1 MFTLSGKAKQ
11 FLVLTA
17 KLLIVG
23 GAFYFIYDR
32 IAQNEGLDW
41 SRLTEAVTRKNSAWI
56 VVVIIMLSFFN
67 RFAEI
72 LKWQNL
78 ISSFKKISLAQATDQ
93 VLASLTAGMFTPNGV
108 GEYAAKALYYKKAQA
123 KNIVFLN
130 LICNGAQLIIAV
142 LAGIAG
148 LFFFNLSYGVIP
160 LGLFL
165 LLLSGL
171 IAIIIAVFLSRK
183 IDIKGYSLQKF
194 FRNINEIPK
203 PVNRRNLALAFA
215 RYLSIVHQ
223 HYFIFLL
230 FDVHLP
236 YPIMLSA
243 ITGVYFLGSSL
254 PTFQFLDF
262 AVRGSVA
269 VFFFGLAGVNEWIVV
284 FAATLQWLLN
294 IVIPVALGSFYVFR
308 FRTERTDEPDDVTL
322 HRE

>member
-1 MFTLSGKAKQ
+1 MFTLSRKAKQ

-32 IAQNEGLDW
+32 IAQNDNLDW
-41 SRLTEAVTRKNSAWI
+41 SRLEDAVTRKNSVWI
-56 VVVIIMLSFFN
+56 VAVILLLSFLN
-67 RFAEI
+67 RFIEI

-78 ISSFKKISLAQATDQ
+78 VSTFKKISVAQSADQ

-142 LAGIAG
+142 LAGLIG
-148 LFFFNLSYGVIP
+148 LVFFNLRYGVIP
-160 LGLFL
+160 NGFLVL
-165 LLLSGL
+165 LLFGISTVS
-171 IAIIIAVFLSRK
+171 IAVFLSRK
-183 IDIKGYSLQKF
+183 IDIKGYSLHRF
-194 FRNINEIPK
+194 FKSINEIPR
-203 PVNRRNLALAFA
+203 PLNRKNLLLALA

-236 YPIMLSA
+236 YPVMLSA

-269 VFFFGLAGVNEWIVV
+269 VFFFGLAAVNEWIVV

-294 IVIPVALGSFYVFR
+294 IVIPVAMGSYYVFR
-308 FRTERTDEPDDVTL
+308 FRTEGNDEIKDVTL